1 MRFARQFAVAGT
13 AFALCGLATVG
24 TAAADPVVIPFQIN
38 SAPYGIPGG
47 SFDASPARCAAVVGE
62 QSGTVVITGAQPQGW
77 GCSTSTPVS
86 WINLSTGATGNAVLS
101 NGLNGIPSAAT
112 LYTGVGQVAVMLTP
126 GGTYTPGLATFFV
139 P

>member
-1 MRFARQFAVAGT
+1 MRFARQVAVLGT
-13 AFALCGLATVG
+13 AFGLCWLPAIG

-47 SFDASPARCAAVVGE
+47 SFDAFPARCAAVVGE
-62 QSGTVVITGAQPQGW
+62 QSGAVVITGAQPQGW
-77 GCSTSTPVS
+77 GCSISTPVT

-126 GGTYTPGLATFFV
+126 GGTYTPGLATFYV

>member
-1 MRFARQFAVAGT
+1 MTFARKFAVVAGIV
-13 AFALCGLATVG
+13 AGCGLSAIG

-47 SFDASPARCAAVVGE
+47 SFDAFPARCAAVVGE
-62 QSGTVVITGAQPQGW
+62 QPGTVVITGAQPQGW
-77 GCSTSTPVS
+77 GCSISTPVT
-86 WINLSTGATGNAVLS
+86 WINLSTGATGSAQLS

-112 LYTGVGQVAVMLTP
+112 LYTGIGQVAVMLTP
-126 GGTYTPGLATFFV
+126 SAPYTPGLATFFV